1 MPISVILILF
11 GNFTIKNSHII
22 IKKISLGIL
31 VVFSLSL
38 LAQPPL
44 QINPGNPALFEWTEM
59 PSIYAVINT
68 SVAASDGGWVVGGR
82 YWNTDAY
89 SVPPVVIKLSS
100 TGEKLW
106 QYPQSFEWETGSTD
120 VIKHSND
127 GNLFVSGR
135 CRMGCYYDPIGTFLN
150 KISEDGQ
157 LIWKKIFITDNTFS
171 VGEVFE
177 AANGD
182 IYVLAGPQMLKVSAN
197 GDSLL
202 TQFFP
207 MIFYDVFAS
216 GLATEDFLLLGHL
229 NGIYKTDF
237 DGNIISIHEFIGP
250 VSNITRCDNGYVFNG
265 VHLLIKTDEELNTVD
280 ELDIST
286 IIPKGFQAT
295 VKNEKFIIAGNNH
308 ILQVDFDF
316 QIIADNTY
324 ENSGNFEVTDIS
336 VEDNII
342 LLAGNNEHSSNEMV
356 MAAKTYLLD
365 GTSLNPSVDAGIVN
379 LRAEN
384 IIGVKDPNN
393 PHSFDLRWDAFATL
407 KNFGNDTINSINF
420 VSVMLENI
428 ICSERYY
435 QIPQSNMMLYPGD
448 SIEITLGEMQEFN
461 LYCPNPTIAEYTLK
475 MHTMLP
481 NGFMDRNPANDEAS
495 ITFLVDLTVG
505 IDENPVS
512 EIRIF
517 PNPASGFI
525 NIEMPANDVFSWVIT
540 SITGQKILNGSS
552 YLDNTKVDVSSLP
565 KGLYF
570 IEISKS
576 GRKISVEKLLIS
588 G

>member
-1 MPISVILILF
+1 MPISVILILV

-22 IKKISLGIL
+22 IKKTALGIL
-31 VVFSLSL
+31 VLFSLSIS
-38 LAQPPL
+38 AQQPQ

-59 PSIYAVINT
+59 PSIYAVINA
-68 SVAASDGGWVVGGR
+68 SVAASDGGWVIGGR

-106 QYPQSFEWETGSTD
+106 QYPQIFEWETGSTD

-237 DGNIISIHEFIGP
+237 DGNIISIHEFTGP

-308 ILQVDFDF
+308 ILQVGFDF

-379 LRAEN
+379 LRVEN

-393 PHSFDLRWDAFATL
+393 PHSFDLRWDAVATL

-495 ITFLVDLTVG
+495 VTFLVDLTVG
-505 IDENPVS
+505 IDENPAS
-512 EIRIF
+512 EIKLF

-525 NIEMPANDVFSWVIT
+525 NIETPANDGFSWVIT
-540 SITGQKILNGSS
+540 SITGQKLLNGSS
-552 YLDNTKVDVSSLP
+552 YLENTKVDVSSLP

-570 IEISKS
+570 IEISKN